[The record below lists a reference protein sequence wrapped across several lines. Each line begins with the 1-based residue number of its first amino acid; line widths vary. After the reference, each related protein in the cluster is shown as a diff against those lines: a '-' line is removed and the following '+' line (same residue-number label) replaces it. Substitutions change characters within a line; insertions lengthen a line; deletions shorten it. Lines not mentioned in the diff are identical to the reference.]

1 MRKQFLLSVAT
12 ACVILLGGT
21 PTVMAQSNTTQ
32 QSENAMVISGRVLD
46 ENGDPAIGAS
56 VIVKGQPTN
65 GTSTDANGR
74 FTLKVKPGSIL
85 VITYVGY
92 KTAEA
97 KASKNL
103 TMSLTPSE
111 ANLSEVVVTAMGVKK
126 EKKSLG
132 YAIDDINS
140 EELMKNKTANPISSL
155 SGKIAGVNIT
165 QSSGAAGAGAQ
176 IILRGGTSASE
187 TRDNQPLFVVDGI
200 IYDNSSS
207 AGGNSSF
214 DGSTNASTTT
224 TNRVMDINPE
234 DIESMSVLKGPA
246 AAALY
251 GSRAAN
257 GVVLITTKRGK
268 SGHVEVNLSA
278 KYINSWVTNLPKAQ
292 NTFRRGF
299 LEPQYDVNNGNAY
312 TGVSYNDF
320 SYNTWGDKF
329 ADRAQTYDNIG
340 GFFNHGN
347 IVDTNVSVAGGSET
361 GTFYLS
367 GSYFDQDGVVPS
379 TGYTKSTFR
388 FNGEQKWTIF
398 TFGANAAYSES
409 RTDKTLTSGGLWGS
423 GGQGALNRLYTFGTT
438 DDMTHYMNE
447 DGSRYKLFGDRI
459 ANAKDEMDNPYW
471 IINKNKIHDKTTR
484 FTGSFN
490 IKADLTSWWWMQFR
504 MGVDNYTTT
513 YEKTLAAGGVYKE
526 DWQKG
531 MISENTSRYNY
542 VTTNFMTNFNKNF
555 GDFDF
560 NLLAGTSTDNTSLK
574 NTGLMAYNF
583 IVPDFYSFNNVSES
597 NKQSRYQKSTKRL
610 VGVYGELRADWK
622 STLFLTLSGR
632 NDWTS
637 TLPRNNRSYF
647 YPAVSGAIVFTQFLH
662 DRGILDPT
670 SVLTFGKIRASWAK
684 VGKDTGAYETATS
697 VWPVGSFIGG
707 NIGVGNHW
715 QQGNNLLKPEMT
727 KSTELGLELRFFNGR
742 LKFDYAYYTNDSYNQ
757 IVAPRFSQ
765 ASGYILR
772 SINMGN
778 VLNKGMELTLSG
790 TAIATRDWEWETG
803 INMAGNRGKLTGL
816 PEGFDLLYVTDVQ
829 YGLAQAASI
838 PDGNFMAIAGPTWT
852 RVKEGEHAGKVIL
865 DKNGM
870 PTYGS
875 TKVDVGNREPKL
887 TGGWNNT
894 LRWKNLT
901 FSMLWEFRIGGDVF
915 NGTRYVMDQAG
926 TSQFSAAFRQEPL
939 VITGVQAD
947 GNGYKDVTYTFEP
960 DKVYTFNGT
969 QDLGYNIIKNYYTNY
984 YNRETSNYITKV
996 NSLRMRSI
1004 SLSYDVPRGFL
1015 AKTKAIKRAVITAS
1029 ATNLLLFT
1037 NYDGDPE
1044 AAASGAGVGGS
1055 SSVGFDYCGVPSTAS
1070 FAFGINLTF

>member
-1 MRKQFLLSVAT
+1 MRKRFLISLTAVCGLLLSGAPEAFSADV
-12 ACVILLGGT
+12 
-21 PTVMAQSNTTQ
+21 PQ
-32 QSENAMVISGRVLD
+32 QSQSVMVISGQVLD
-46 ENGDPAIGAS
+46 ENGEPAVGAS
-56 VIVKGQPTN
+56 VFVKSN
-65 GTSTDANGR
+65 SKEGTSTDNDGR
-74 FTLKVKPGSIL
+74 FSIRVKPGTIL
-85 VITYVGY
+85 KISYIGY
-92 KTAEA
+92 KPAEVA
-97 KASKNL
+97 ASQGMTVTL
-103 TMSLTPSE
+103 HPSA
-111 ANLSEVVVTAMGVKK
+111 ANLDEVVVTALGVKK

-132 YAIDDINS
+132 YAIDDIDS
-140 EELMKNKTANPISSL
+140 EELMRNKSSNPISSL

-207 AGGNSSF
+207 AGGNSAF

-268 SGHVEVNLSA
+268 TGHVEVNLSA
-278 KYINSWVTNLPKAQ
+278 KYINSWVKDVPKMQ
-292 NTFRRGF
+292 NSFKRGF
-299 LEPQYDVNNGNAY
+299 LEDQYDSATGKY
-312 TGVSYNDF
+312 TGTTYNDF
-320 SYNTWGDKF
+320 SYSSWGERFSASDKV
-329 ADRAQTYDNIG
+329 YDNIG
-340 GFFNHGN
+340 NFFNHGN

-361 GTFYLS
+361 GSFYLS
-367 GSYFDQDGVVPS
+367 GSYFDQTGVVPS
-379 TGYTKSTFR
+379 TGYTKTTFR
-388 FNGEQKWTIF
+388 FNGEQKWKIF

-423 GGQGALNRLYTFGTT
+423 GGQGALNRLYTFSPS
-438 DDMTHYMNE
+438 DDMSHYLNE
-447 DGSRYKLFGDRI
+447 DGSRYRLFGDRI
-459 ANAKDEMDNPYW
+459 ANAKDEQDNPYW

-484 FTGSFN
+484 FTGSWN
-490 IKADLTSWWWMQFR
+490 VKADLADWWWIQFR

-513 YEKTLAAGGVYKE
+513 YDKTLAAGGVYKE

-531 MISENTSRYNY
+531 MMSENTTDYSYI
-542 VTTNFMTNFNKNF
+542 TTNFMTNFHKAF

-560 NLLAGTSTDNTSLK
+560 NLLAGTSTDNTTLK
-574 NTGLMAYNF
+574 NTGIMAYNF
-583 IVPDFYSFNNVSES
+583 IVPDFYSFNNVSDA
-597 NKQSRYQKSTKRL
+597 NKQTRYLKSRRRL
-610 VGVYGELRADWK
+610 VGVYGELRADWR
-622 STLFLTLSGR
+622 STVFLTVTGR

-637 TLPRNNRSYF
+637 TLPRHNRSYF
-647 YPAVSGAIVFTQFLH
+647 YPSVSGAIVFTQFLQ
-662 DRGILDPT
+662 DRGILDGG
-670 SVLTFGKIRASWAK
+670 SALSFGKIRASWAK

-697 VWPVGSFIGG
+697 IWPVGSFIGG
-707 NIGVGNHW
+707 NIGLGNNW

-727 KSTELGLELRFFNGR
+727 KSTELGLELRFFNNR

-772 SINMGN
+772 SVNMGN
-778 VLNKGMELTLSG
+778 VLNKGMELTVGG
-790 TAIATRDWEWETG
+790 TPVVTSDWEWETTL
-803 INMAGNRGKLTGL
+803 NVAGNRGKLTGL

-829 YGLAQAASI
+829 YGGAQAAST
-838 PDGNFMAIAGPTWT
+838 PDGHFMAIAGQQWS

-865 DKNGM
+865 DKNFM
-870 PTYGS
+870 PTYAS
-875 TKVDVGNREPKL
+875 TKVEIGNREPKF

-894 LRWKNLT
+894 LRWKDLT
-901 FSMLWEFRIGGDVF
+901 FSMLWEFRVGGDVY
-915 NGTRYVMDQAG
+915 NGTRYAMDQAG
-926 TSQFSAAFRQEPL
+926 TSQFSADVRMQPL
-939 VITGVQAD
+939 VITGVQPD
-947 GNGYKDVTYTFEP
+947 GDGYKEVTQTFNP
-960 DKVYTFNGT
+960 DQVYTFNGT
-969 QDLGYNIIKNYYTNY
+969 ETLGQNIIKNYYTNY
-984 YNRETSNYITKV
+984 YNKEASNYLTKV
-996 NSLRMRSI
+996 NSLRLRSI
-1004 SLSYDVPRGFL
+1004 SLSYDIPSSFL

-1055 SSVGFDYCGVPSTAS
+1055 SSVGFDYCGVPSTATV
-1070 FAFGINLTF
+1070 AFGVNLTF